1 MKAAFFTTKPW
12 EEDYLR
18 QLLSGVSDLT
28 LDFYPEDLRAETLPP
43 RTDYDLISVF
53 VGSVVNKPVFE
64 ALPNLK
70 CVVARST
77 GFDHIDLAT
86 ARERNVVVSYVPS
99 YGENTVAEYAF
110 ALLLALSRK
119 IYQAFDQIKEN
130 ANFKVEDLRGFD
142 LRGKTIGVVG
152 TGRIGRHAIG
162 IAKGFGMQVLGY
174 DPFPNQALAQELGFT
189 YLSLPQLLAKSD
201 VITLHVPYAKETHH
215 LINTETLKQMKPGAY
230 LINTSRGAVVETE
243 ALIPALKSG
252 QLGGVGMD
260 VFEEEKVIF
269 NEADFLARG
278 DNELHNWRTIIANHV
293 LIDLPNVIVTPHNA
307 FNTTEAI
314 KRILETTAEN
324 IKTFLAGNPANTV
337 K

>member
-28 LDFYPEDLRAETLPP
+28 LDFYPEDLRAEALPSC
-43 RTDYDLISVF
+43 TDYDLISVF

-174 DPFPNQALAQELGFT
+174 DPFPNQALAQELGFI

-215 LINTETLKQMKPGAY
+215 LINTETLKQIKPGAY

>member
-43 RTDYDLISVF
+43 SVDYDLISVF

-215 LINTETLKQMKPGAY
+215 LLNAETLKQVKLGAY

-269 NEADFLARG
+269 NEADFLARN